1 MNAFTKIEAQQ
12 PFRIADAMREAGV
25 RIIEKLP
32 VGYRVVMDDGSEGKG
47 FQINEAIARAVKV
60 AA

>member
-1 MNAFTKIEAQQ
+1 MNAFTKIEADQ
-12 PFRIADAMREAGV
+12 PFRIADAMRDAGV

-32 VGYRVVMDDGSEGKG
+32 VGYRVVMDDGSVGKG